1 MVLAVWVN
9 GSAIVVLVMKKNIF
23 ISSELCLL
31 KYSIRVFLKENTL
44 IYSILLFIHYKQ
56 CCFQKHLASVI
67 GTTAHYDT
75 MSFAG
80 LVDKFLL
87 AFHVHMYRLPISF
100 PTDLYIVVQSISI
113 IASFPSFI
121 FFFPA
126 QLISSSS
133 NMTGSFQS
141 VNFNEFRD
149 SGFLV

>member
-1 MVLAVWVN
+1 
-9 GSAIVVLVMKKNIF
+9 
-23 ISSELCLL
+23 
-31 KYSIRVFLKENTL
+31 
-44 IYSILLFIHYKQ
+44 
-56 CCFQKHLASVI
+56 
-67 GTTAHYDT
+67 
-75 MSFAG
+75 
-80 LVDKFLL
+80 
-87 AFHVHMYRLPISF
+87 
-100 PTDLYIVVQSISI
+100 VVQSISI